1 MIIQELIERIES
13 QRKDVTKLCSELVKI
28 PTPNP
33 PGDTEECANFIQKYF
48 KKHGIST
55 KILKEKE
62 GKANI
67 RAKIEGDDPRTILW
81 MGHIDVVPEGNREAW
96 RYDPYSGKIT
106 EQFVYGRG
114 SSDMKDSCAAA
125 MIAAKTQHEMDR
137 LPYCVEYWFT
147 CDEEIG
153 GGKGAKWLSEEGI
166 IKGEVCIIGDSFGS
180 IPSQPYIDLGCKGMI
195 WTKIKTEGK
204 TAHGS
209 MPHLG
214 DNAINKLLRVIES
227 VKKIQEQR
235 LSIPE
240 DLIDVLKSSTDYLL
254 EDEDLSEDKREE
266 VERLFYHPTASLNVL
281 KGGVKTNI
289 VPDYAESEIDIRLTP
304 GIDFDKIEK
313 KIRDL
318 IDEANVDGVKVEFLK
333 GKGYYEPPKTNFTKQ
348 LSETVQT
355 VTGSA
360 PTYKVLTGGTDAIS
374 LKWISNIPCLGFGA
388 GLRGQA
394 HAPNEH
400 TSIENMV
407 MVSKVYAIFPYI
419 FNP

>member
-1 MIIQELIERIES
+1 MIIQEIVEDIES
-13 QRKDVTKLCSELVKI
+13 QREDISKLCSELVKI

-33 PGDTEECANFIQKYF
+33 PGDTEECVNFIQSYF
-48 KKHGIST
+48 KRLGIST
-55 KILKEKE
+55 KIFKQK
-62 GKANI
+62 GRKANI
-67 RAKIEGDDPRTILW
+67 CARLEGDDPKTILW
-81 MGHIDVVPEGNREAW
+81 LGHIDVVPEGNREAW
-96 RYDPYSGKIT
+96 RYDPYSGKIN

-137 LPYCVEYWFT
+137 LPYNVEYWFT
-147 CDEEIG
+147 CDEEVG
-153 GGKGAKWLSEEGI
+153 GGKGAKWLSQEGI

-180 IPSQPYIDLGCKGMI
+180 TPIKPYIDLGCKGMI

-209 MPHLG
+209 MPYLG
-214 DNAINKLLRVIES
+214 DNAINKLLRVIKS
-227 VKKIQEQR
+227 VKKIEEQR
-235 LSIPE
+235 LNIPE
-240 DLIDVLKSSTDYLL
+240 DLVDVLKSSTKYLL
-254 EDEDLSEDKREE
+254 EDEDLSEDKKEE
-266 VERLFYHPTASLNVL
+266 VKRLFYHPTTSLNVL
-281 KGGVKTNI
+281 RGGVKTNI

-304 GIDFDKIEK
+304 GVVFAKIEK
-313 KIRDL
+313 KIQDL
-318 IDEANVDGVKVEFLK
+318 INESKIDGVTVEFQK
-333 GKGYYEPPKTNFTKQ
+333 GKGYYEPPNTKFTKQ

-355 VTGSA
+355 VTGLT
-360 PTYKVLTGGTDAIS
+360 PIYKVLTGGTDAIS
-374 LKWISNIPCLGFGA
+374 LRWMSNIPCLGFGA

-394 HAPNEH
+394 HAPNEY